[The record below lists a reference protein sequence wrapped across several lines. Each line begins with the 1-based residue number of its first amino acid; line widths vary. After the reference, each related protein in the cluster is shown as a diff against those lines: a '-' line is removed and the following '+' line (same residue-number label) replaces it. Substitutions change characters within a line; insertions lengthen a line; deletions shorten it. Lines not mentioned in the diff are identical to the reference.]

1 MLHDKA
7 RSAGFVLPP
16 WMAGARV
23 EALTKNEASM
33 SRLSDGGHAG
43 LSRPSMAS
51 EALGLLPGEMQEH
64 FPAVPGWR
72 DKLKAKE
79 HFSSVPGWRAKLK
92 AKEHFSALPG
102 WRDKKLLPPIVFA
115 LAPARRYVVRPEPR
129 HCCI

>member
-79 HFSSVPGWRAKLK
+79 HFS
-92 AKEHFSALPG
+92 ALPG

>member
-1 MLHDKA
+1 MAPTAWPIRIRSVSTASATLPVCRARSSSLPDSGSDDEVVRSSAFAMLHDKA

-43 LSRPSMAS
+43 LSRPSIAS

-72 DKLKAKE
+72 DK
-79 HFSSVPGWRAKLK
+79 
-92 AKEHFSALPG
+92 
-102 WRDKKLLPPIVFA
+102 
-115 LAPARRYVVRPEPR
+115 
-129 HCCI
+129 